1 LEVEKMKIKPL
12 HDHVIVSRLES
23 EEKTPGGIIIPDTAK
38 EKPQEG
44 KVLAVGPGRLGK
56 EGNRITPEVKEG
68 DKVLFTKWGGTE
80 VKIDGRELMIMKED
94 DILAVL
100 E

>member
-1 LEVEKMKIKPL
+1 MKIKPL

-44 KVLAVGPGRLGK
+44 KVLAVGPGQLGK
-56 EGNRITPEVKEG
+56 EVIV
-68 DKVLFTKWGGTE
+68 
-80 VKIDGRELMIMKED
+80 
-94 DILAVL
+94 
-100 E
+100 

>member
-1 LEVEKMKIKPL
+1 MNIKPL

-44 KVLAVGPGRLGK
+44 KVLAVGPGRLDK

-80 VKIDGRELMIMKED
+80 VKTDGREFMIMKED